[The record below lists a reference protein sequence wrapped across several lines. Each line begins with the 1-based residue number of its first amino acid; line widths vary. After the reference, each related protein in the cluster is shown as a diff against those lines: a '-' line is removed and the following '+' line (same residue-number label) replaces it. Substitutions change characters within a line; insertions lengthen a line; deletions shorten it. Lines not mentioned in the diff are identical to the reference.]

1 MASAS
6 INLVINGGFETGT
19 FSGWNT
25 TSAVSASDF
34 GVSITDPHSG
44 SYSAYFDASLDDY
57 DSISQSIPTTVGE
70 TYTFTFWL
78 DNDVG
83 NEPNSFIALWAGTQ
97 VLNLSSV
104 NPFPYTE
111 YSYTET
117 ATTSTTTIEFS
128 GYEGTLLGSGG
139 TFFLDDVSV
148 TSGVP
153 EPATLIIWS
162 LLGACG
168 WLGMGVRQRV
178 AKRLIAET
186 RLLDHSAPGAA
197 GVESNLR

>member
-1 MASAS
+1 MSRTVLLMVLVLAFSSSVASAS
-6 INLVINGGFETGT
+6 INLVINGGFETGV
-19 FSGWNT
+19 FSGWSPT
-25 TSAVSASDF
+25 PAASGSDF

-44 SYSAYFDASLDDY
+44 SYSAFFDASLDDY

-78 DNDVG
+78 HNDVG
-83 NEPNSFIALWAGTQ
+83 NEPNSFIAQWAGTQ

-117 ATTSTTTIEFS
+117 ATTSTTMIEFS
-128 GYEGTLLGSGG
+128 GTEGTLLGSGG

-148 TSGVP
+148 TASIP
-153 EPATLIIWS
+153 EPSTLSIWS

-168 WLGMGVRQRV
+168 WLGMGVRRRA
-178 AKRLIAET
+178 AK
-186 RLLDHSAPGAA
+186 G
-197 GVESNLR
+197 